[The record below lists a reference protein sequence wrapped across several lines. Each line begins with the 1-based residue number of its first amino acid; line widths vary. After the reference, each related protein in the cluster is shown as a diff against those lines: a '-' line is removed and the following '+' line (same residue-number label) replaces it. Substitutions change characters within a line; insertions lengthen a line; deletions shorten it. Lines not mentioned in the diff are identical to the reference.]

1 VTGAHTPDIP
11 QAHDQGLDR
20 EISRSKALARWR
32 RIVEFKIGV
41 IPLPVF
47 ALLLGLLGAF
57 VKTGT
62 VPADIP
68 TNAAILAI
76 GGFACAEIGKR
87 LPLIRHIGAAALFA
101 TFIPS
106 YLAYAGLIPGAVVS
120 SVSTFTRS
128 SNFLYVFISTI
139 IVGSILGMHRRVLIS
154 GLLKIFVPLVTGS
167 VVAAVAGTLVGTA
180 LGLGAYHTFFF
191 IVIPIMAGGV
201 GEGAIPLSIGYG
213 VLLHE
218 EHSALIATILPPA
231 MFGSLCAVVLSG
243 LLNFAGKRWPHLTGQ
258 GRLQPD
264 DAPGEALEEGSAP
277 VAAGIS
283 DIAAAALTAMALY
296 LVGVLAQRLWG
307 WPAPIVMLFAV
318 VALKLT
324 RIASPPLERAAFKLY
339 RFFAVAVTY
348 PLLFAIGVSMTPWQD
363 LVAALAPG
371 NIVTI
376 FVTVV
381 TLMATGFIVAG
392 RLRMYP
398 IDVAIV
404 NACHSGQGGTGD
416 VAILTAAN
424 RLQLM
429 PFAQIATRIG
439 GAVTV
444 LLALT
449 AMSHFASPV

>member
-1 VTGAHTPDIP
+1 VTG
-11 QAHDQGLDR
+11 
-20 EISRSKALARWR
+20 
-32 RIVEFKIGV
+32 VNVGV
-41 IPLPVF
+41 IPLPLF
-47 ALLLGLLGAF
+47 MLLLGLLAAF
-57 VKTGT
+57 VMAGV

-68 TNAAILAI
+68 TNVAILAV

-87 LPLIRHIGAAALFA
+87 LPLVRHIGAAAIFA

-106 YLAYAGLIPGAVVS
+106 YLAHAGLIPEPVIS
-120 SVSTFTRS
+120 SVTTFTRS
-128 SNFLYVFISTI
+128 SNFLYVFISSI
-139 IVGSILGMHRRVLIS
+139 IVGSILGMHRRVLVS

-167 VVAAVAGTLVGTA
+167 VVAAVAGTLAGAV
-180 LGLGAYHTFFF
+180 LGLGATHTFFF
-191 IVIPIMAGGV
+191 IVVPIMAGGV

-213 VLLHE
+213 ALLHQ
-218 EHSALIATILPPA
+218 EHGALIATILPPA

-264 DAPGEALEEGSAP
+264 DAQGEQLEERRAP
-277 VAAGIS
+277 ATVDIS
-283 DIAAAALTAMALY
+283 NIAAAVLTATALY

-307 WPAPIVMLFAV
+307 WPGPIVMLFAV
-318 VALKLT
+318 VVMKLS
-324 RIASPPLERAAFKLY
+324 RIASPPLESAAFAVY

-348 PLLFAIGVSMTPWQD
+348 PLLFAIGVSMTPWSD
-363 LVAALAPG
+363 LVAALAPR

-376 FVTVV
+376 FVTVA
-381 TLMATGFIVAG
+381 TLMATGFGIAG

-444 LLALT
+444 LLALA
-449 AMSHFASPV
+449 AMAHLART